1 MAPYEGHHE
10 RPRRS
15 GSPDSERW
23 RRGMGVGE
31 MAVVSTSKGR
41 VQMRII
47 SIINQKGGCG
57 KTTTAI
63 NLGACLADFR
73 KRVLV
78 VDLDP
83 QAHATLGFGIN
94 PGEYR
99 LSVYDLL
106 LGRDD
111 VGERTRD
118 VIINLNEH
126 LDLIPSDVMLST
138 AEPVLLQR
146 DRREYFLADMLNT
159 LLEQYDFI
167 IIDCPPNIGVL
178 TFNALHAC
186 SEAIIPME
194 SGLFALHGL
203 AKLIETIHLVNQK
216 KPVPTAIS
224 ALATMYDRR
233 TRIASESLEELRSH
247 MHGRVF
253 RTVISL
259 NVKLKEAAGYGQT
272 ILEYDRNSSGA
283 KDYLALTRE
292 VLSMKKLKK
301 AKTQDDGRF
310 LRPVI
315 TKDGVLFTYYSPKAS
330 QVHVVA
336 DFNNWK
342 VGQLPMEN
350 VEGTGMWQRLVPLK
364 RGKYEYKFFVDGQ
377 WLNDPDN
384 PNKAAT
390 EYGDN
395 STIEID

>member
-1 MAPYEGHHE
+1 
-10 RPRRS
+10 
-15 GSPDSERW
+15 
-23 RRGMGVGE
+23 
-31 MAVVSTSKGR
+31 
-41 VQMRII
+41 MRII

-99 LSVYDLL
+99 QSVYDLL
-106 LGRDD
+106 LGRDGA
-111 VGERTRD
+111 GERPRD

-138 AEPVLLQR
+138 AEPVLLQK
-146 DRREYFLADMLNT
+146 DRREYFLADMLDT

-216 KPVPTAIS
+216 KPVPIAIS

-301 AKTQDDGRF
+301 AKTQSDGRF

-342 VGQLPMEN
+342 VGQLLMEN

-364 RGKYEYKFFVDGQ
+364 KGKYEYKFFVDGQ

-384 PNKAAT
+384 PNKAAN
-390 EYGDN
+390 EYGEN